1 MKAFKASTLLSFG
14 VTLSDRSRVRIEFNP
29 LTEGGTVFYTDDS
42 ELVKALERHPYF
54 GELFEK
60 DDTPE
65 GVSSEVS
72 TEPENVS
79 IPSGGSTPLSFANEE
94 DAKEYIANKY
104 GVSRTRLKTRAS
116 IERAAVELG
125 MTIEWEG
132 RPSETEE
139 TAE

>member
-1 MKAFKASTLLSFG
+1 MKAFKASTLLSFS
-14 VTLSDRSRVRIEFNP
+14 VTLSDGSRVRIEFNP
-29 LTEGGTVFYTDDS
+29 LTEGGTVFYTGDE

-65 GVSSEVS
+65 EVS
-72 TEPENVS
+72 TEVSIEPENVS
-79 IPSGGSTPLSFANEE
+79 MPSGGSTPLSFANEE

-125 MTIEWEG
+125 MPIEWEG

-139 TAE
+139 PAE

>member
-1 MKAFKASTLLSFG
+1 M
-14 VTLSDRSRVRIEFNP
+14 
-29 LTEGGTVFYTDDS
+29 
-42 ELVKALERHPYF
+42 
-54 GELFEK
+54 FEK
-60 DDTPE
+60 DDAPE
-65 GVSSEVS
+65 EVS
-72 TEPENVS
+72 TEVSIEPENVS
-79 IPSGGSTPLSFANEE
+79 MPSGGSTPLSFANEE

-139 TAE
+139 PAE